1 MLDRSCLE
9 DFVMLPRRS
18 DWSQRLRL
26 VVTLAV
32 MFASGCAA
40 VGLSI
45 KYSYDARATFPE
57 LKTYKW
63 LETVVPLGRGPQDP
77 LLEAN
82 VAHFADQILGTKG
95 FTRSA
100 DSADLLISIDY
111 DVEFQK
117 RYQIQ
122 SLTLTVVR
130 ADNRNVIWRG
140 TAAGD
145 IETDAASKMLE
156 NVVTRIL
163 SSFPPK

>member
-1 MLDRSCLE
+1 
-9 DFVMLPRRS
+9 MLPRRS
-18 DWSQRLRL
+18 DLSQGLRL
-26 VVTLAV
+26 AVALAV

-40 VGLSI
+40 AGLSI

-63 LETVVPLGRGPQDP
+63 QATVIPLGRGPQDP

-82 VAHFADQILGTKG
+82 VAHFADQILASKG
-95 FTRSA
+95 FTRNV
-100 DSADLLISIDY
+100 DSGDLLIWIDY

-117 RYQIQ
+117 RYQIE
-122 SLTLTVVR
+122 SLTLTVAR

-140 TAAGD
+140 TAAGH
-145 IETDAASKMLE
+145 IETDAASKTLE